1 MRNMNGL
8 LNKSKHF
15 WNKNASTILT
25 SVGAVGVVATS
36 VSTVKATTKA
46 SQLLEDAKTEK
57 GECLTKTEKVKVAL
71 PSYIPVIAL
80 GAATIVCIFGA
91 NALNKRQQAS
101 MAGAYV
107 FLDQTYKEYKSKV
120 NSMYGDDAESQI
132 SEEIARNKYEQ
143 TGVPPNENG
152 KELFYDEYSK
162 RYFES
167 TIEEVQRAEYRLN
180 RDMVMRDYAYLNEWY
195 EHIGLPP
202 IDGGYSLGW
211 SIGQC
216 MDMYWQSW
224 IDFTHSKV
232 IMDDGREC
240 HIIRIMEEPI
250 IDFEEYC

>member
-1 MRNMNGL
+1 MGSFLFSKITHTRRVRNMNGL

-120 NSMYGDDAESQI
+120 NSMYGDNAESQI
-132 SEEIARNKYEQ
+132 WALKIKP
-143 TGVPPNENG
+143 V
-152 KELFYDEYSK
+152 K
-162 RYFES
+162 RQRWETCFDRR
-167 TIEEVQRAEYRLN
+167 TI
-180 RDMVMRDYAYLNEWY
+180 
-195 EHIGLPP
+195 
-202 IDGGYSLGW
+202 
-211 SIGQC
+211 
-216 MDMYWQSW
+216 
-224 IDFTHSKV
+224 
-232 IMDDGREC
+232 
-240 HIIRIMEEPI
+240 
-250 IDFEEYC
+250 